1 MKKLQLLLV
10 LIFAASIMSAQT
22 IEELQAM
29 KATKAAEAAE
39 LQSKADA
46 IKSEIAG
53 LNEQI
58 TELTG
63 WTTGI
68 NGTIGFDFSNSDKWQ
83 ANPNPTAESSSLGL
97 GITAYANRDQ
107 AKYFWNNK
115 GIFQKAWQDVDFPS
129 EVDAQGNQIEDKLF
143 DQGTVDLINISSLAG
158 YKVHPKLALS
168 GLGELNT
175 SLGNFLEPGTADLG
189 IGATWLPIKGMTV
202 VIHPLNY
209 RMAWDNAGDFQSEG
223 ALGAKIRADYGRDLL
238 FMGKKIGW
246 NTTFTTYQPYSN
258 PEGTVTL
265 REYTWL
271 NTLAF
276 EVWRGIGVGIN
287 FGFRQADFET
297 LLLEGGE
304 EGTIQKFYQV
314 GLNYGF

>member
-1 MKKLQLLLV
+1 MKKIQLLFLLV
-10 LIFAASIMSAQT
+10 FVASIMSAQT
-22 IEELQAM
+22 IDELKAM
-29 KATKAAEAAE
+29 KATKAAEAAAF
-39 LQSKADA
+39 QAQADA
-46 IKSEIAG
+46 VNGEIAG
-53 LNEQI
+53 INAQI

-63 WTTGI
+63 WTTGL
-68 NGTIGFDFSNSDKWQ
+68 NGTVGFDFSNSDKWQ
-83 ANPNPTAESSSLGL
+83 ANPNPSAQSSSLGL
-97 GITAYANRDQ
+97 GITAYANKDQ

-115 GIFQKAWQDVDFPS
+115 GVFQKAWQDVDIAVNGV
-129 EVDAQGNQIEDKLF
+129 EEDDDLF
-143 DQGTVDLINISSLAG
+143 DQGTVDIINVSSLAG
-158 YKVHPKLALS
+158 YTLTPKFALS

-175 SLGNFLEPGTADLG
+175 SLGSFLKPGTADLG

-209 RMAWDNAGDFQSEG
+209 HMAWNTNGDLQSDG

-238 FMGKKIGW
+238 VMGKKIAW
-246 NTTFTTYQPYSN
+246 STTFTTYQPYSN
-258 PEGTVTL
+258 PEGKTSL

-276 EVWRGIGVGIN
+276 EVWRGIGVGVN

-297 LLLEGGE
+297 VTEGVGE
-304 EGTIQKFYQV
+304 KDVLQKFYQI